1 MTEDVEVAVQLV
13 TQKLTEILDIMA
25 QVKSIQTRS
34 RYAPWLSEATKKKI
48 KNRNEAQKKAS
59 ETNLKSDWDEYRKQR
74 NVINNILKMEKK
86 SWQEKKITDCGSDTS
101 SVWKNLKNW
110 LGWTSGGPPSR
121 LIEQGN
127 IYSKPSDLAR
137 VMNTFFI
144 SKVRNL

>member
-86 SWQEKKITDCGSDTS
+86 S
-101 SVWKNLKNW
+101 
-110 LGWTSGGPPSR
+110 
-121 LIEQGN
+121 
-127 IYSKPSDLAR
+127 
-137 VMNTFFI
+137 
-144 SKVRNL
+144 

>member
-13 TQKLTEILDIMA
+13 THKLTEILDIMA
-25 QVKSIQTRS
+25 PVKSIQTRS

-86 SWQEKKITDCGSDTS
+86 S
-101 SVWKNLKNW
+101 
-110 LGWTSGGPPSR
+110 
-121 LIEQGN
+121 
-127 IYSKPSDLAR
+127 
-137 VMNTFFI
+137 
-144 SKVRNL
+144 